1 MRGISFGL
9 LAAAVVL
16 LAQEGVD
23 RGVAAFHGGRYA
35 EAEKILAAAPA
46 GSHQRVF
53 LALSR
58 AAIGGCETAA
68 PVLNEA
74 FGQESDKDLR
84 RLAGLGLVQCL
95 ASGGKNDDALV
106 AANRL
111 KAVFPDDADVLYQA
125 ARLHMRLWNDV
136 MFQLFEKAPASFR
149 VNQISAEVLET
160 QGQHAE
166 AAAEYRKAI
175 AKNPAALNL
184 HYRLGRAL
192 LLQSHAAENLELAR
206 REFEAELTL
215 NPNDAVAEY
224 QIGQILQ
231 TQGKGE
237 AAATRFER
245 AVTLRPDD
253 FPEAMMAVAK
263 VRAGRRQFGEAISLL
278 EKTVKLQPVN
288 EGAHYALMLAY
299 RNAGRSEDATREAAA
314 LEKLRKPPEGEFTN
328 FLKKLGEKAP
338 PKQP

>member
-1 MRGISFGL
+1 MRGISLGL
-9 LAAAVVL
+9 VAATAL
-16 LAQEGVD
+16 WAQDGVEH
-23 RGVAAFHGGRYA
+23 GVAAFHGGRYA
-35 EAEKILAAAPA
+35 EAVKILSAAPM
-46 GSHQRVF
+46 GPHQRVF

-58 AAIGGCETAA
+58 AAIGGCEIAT
-68 PVLNEA
+68 PVLSAA
-74 FGQESDKDLR
+74 FGEESDKDLR

-95 ASGGKNDDALV
+95 AGSGKNEEALA

-160 QGQHAE
+160 QGQHTE

-224 QIGQILQ
+224 QIAQILQ
-231 TQGKGE
+231 TQGKAE

-245 AVTLRPDD
+245 ALTLRPDD
-253 FPEAMMAVAK
+253 FPEAIMAVAK
-263 VRAGRRQFGEAISLL
+263 IRSGRKQFAEAIVLL
-278 EKTVKLQPVN
+278 EKTVRLQPAN

-299 RNAGRSEDATREAAA
+299 RNAGRSDDAAREAAVI
-314 LEKLRKPPEGEFTN
+314 EKLRKPPEGEFTN

-338 PKQP
+338 PKQQ